1 MPLARV
7 EIPHLRSVR
16 KLHTSKSSISQE
28 TRVKLSQWLTFTLA
42 AVIVALEVLALTAVS
57 SVTVAVP
64 ATPCDMHLN
73 VGLTPDVPD
82 PRDAGFLS
90 SLLGNHP
97 GYQLTFQ
104 RQDQDSVVLDLT
116 GPGPAYFCGKV
127 VDTMRRDARVLS
139 VDVQR
144 EPT

>member
-1 MPLARV
+1 M
-7 EIPHLRSVR
+7 
-16 KLHTSKSSISQE
+16 
-28 TRVKLSQWLTFTLA
+28 KLSQWLTFTLA
-42 AVIVALEVLALTAVS
+42 VAIVALEVLALTAVS
-57 SVTVAVP
+57 STSVAVP
-64 ATPCDMHLN
+64 PSPCDVHLS
-73 VGLTPDVPD
+73 VALTPDVPD
-82 PRDAGFLS
+82 VRDAGFLS